1 MKPII
6 TANRYIFNI
15 LSYLPQTARGRR
27 RRKLIMRSLSLKL
40 SHEFQHHENDS
51 TKISK
56 EREREMIMMMMEW
69 VRPGMKMILPEEA
82 NWFFCLSFKLCLS
95 FHYQSTASC
104 FFFIFL
110 VRVLGFDSLAKSL
123 SQSGFSTYVS
133 LVPTHYLILLVLC
146 Y

>member
-56 EREREMIMMMMEW
+56 ERERWSWWWWSEW
-69 VRPGMKMILPEEA
+69 DLAWKWYYQKKLID
-82 NWFFCLSFKLCLS
+82 FFVCLSSFVSPFTIKAQLLVFFLS
-95 FHYQSTASC
+95 F
-104 FFFIFL
+104 L
-110 VRVLGFDSLAKSL
+110 LGFWVLTHWLSL
-123 SQSGFSTYVS
+123 SLS
-133 LVPTHYLILLVLC
+133 LVSQLMSL
-146 Y
+146 